1 LKPSGSPATLI
12 TGGSGFLGSHLCDR
26 LISEGHVVICLD
38 NLLTG
43 RSENFSHLLTH
54 PRFNFVSHDVTDRIC
69 LRDILVQSGQL
80 SPDLR
85 LDYVLHFA
93 SPASPKD
100 YIQYPIQTLKVGAFG
115 THHALELA
123 KSHGAIFLLASSSEV
138 YGDPERTPQSE
149 DYAGNVNPIGPRS
162 VYDESK
168 RFGEALASAYRHSLG
183 VDARIARIFN
193 TYGPRMS
200 PTDGRVIP
208 NFMTQALSNMPLTV
222 YGDGTQTRSLC
233 FVEDT
238 VDGIY
243 RLMVSGPLRNDEM
256 VVNIGNPEEVSVLQL
271 AREVLDLTGSSSEL
285 VFRPLPEDDP
295 KIRLPDIAR
304 AKRLLNWEPKIDRL
318 EGLKMVVPYFTE
330 SIDLTALRHLKGDM

>member
-1 LKPSGSPATLI
+1 MKLSNNPNTLI
-12 TGGSGFLGSHLCDR
+12 TGGAGFLGSHLCDR
-26 LISEGHVVICLD
+26 LISEGHLVICLD

-43 RSENFSHLLTH
+43 RSENIAHLLHH
-54 PRFNFVSHDVTDRIC
+54 PNFNYVSHDVTSPIS
-69 LRDILVQSGQL
+69 LRDVL
-80 SPDLR
+80 SKTSNLSHDIK

-100 YIQYPIQTLKVGAFG
+100 YIKYPIQTLKVGAFG

-123 KSHGAIFLLASSSEV
+123 KAHGAKFLLASSSEV

-168 RFGEALASAYRHSLG
+168 RFAEALASAYRHSLG

-208 NFMTQALSNMPLTV
+208 NFMTQALNTKPLTV
-222 YGDGTQTRSLC
+222 YGDGAQTRSLC
-233 FVEDT
+233 FVDDT
-238 VDGIY
+238 VDGLY
-243 RLMVSGPLRNDEM
+243 RLIIFGSLRNDEM
-256 VVNIGNPEEVSVLQL
+256 VLNIGNPEEVSVLQL
-271 AREVLDLTGSSSEL
+271 ATEVIDLTGSSSEL

-295 KIRLPDIAR
+295 KIRLPDISR
-304 AKRLLNWEPKIDRL
+304 AKLLLNWEPTIDRL
-318 EGLKMVVPYFTE
+318 EGLKKIVPYFAE
-330 SIDLTALRHLKGDM
+330 SIDLPAKGFFKGEV